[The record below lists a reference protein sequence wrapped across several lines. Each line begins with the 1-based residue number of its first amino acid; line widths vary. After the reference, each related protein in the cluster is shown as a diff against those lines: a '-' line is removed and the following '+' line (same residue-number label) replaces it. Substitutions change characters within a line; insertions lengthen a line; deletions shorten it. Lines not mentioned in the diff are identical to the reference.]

1 MGKELKV
8 SCAKPTGTTVDV
20 KKTEQEKET
29 QAPQREEKIMV
40 SAGRKAPGFT
50 APAFH
55 EGTFTQI
62 DLSDYLGKW
71 ILLCFYP
78 GDFTFV

>member
-1 MGKELKV
+1 MGKELEV
-8 SCAKPTGTTVDV
+8 SCAKPTGTTIDL
-20 KKTEQEKET
+20 KEPET
-29 QAPQREEKIMV
+29 GNKEQAPQREEKIMV
-40 SAGRKAPGFT
+40 SAGKKAPGFT

-55 EGTFTQI
+55 EGTFQQI

>member
-1 MGKELKV
+1 MGKELEV

-20 KKTEQEKET
+20 RPSDKPGEEQKE
-29 QAPQREEKIMV
+29 QREEKIMV
-40 SAGRKAPGFT
+40 SAGKKAPGFT